1 MQDQALE
8 EINLKPKPKA
18 ERLAKDV
25 AARKRRK
32 EAKGI
37 IETRT
42 TNEYNRLRRE
52 RRKKQG

>member
-18 ERLAKDV
+18 ERLAKDD

>member
-1 MQDQALE
+1 MQDEALE
-8 EINLKPKPKA
+8 EINLKPKPTA
-18 ERLAKDV
+18 ERLAKDD

-42 TNEYNRLRRE
+42 TNEHNRLRRE
-52 RRKKQG
+52 RKKQ